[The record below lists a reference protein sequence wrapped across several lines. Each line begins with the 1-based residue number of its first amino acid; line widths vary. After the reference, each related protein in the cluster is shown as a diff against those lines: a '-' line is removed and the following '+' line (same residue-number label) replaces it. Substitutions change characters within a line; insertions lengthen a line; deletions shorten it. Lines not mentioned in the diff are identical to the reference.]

1 MAKFL
6 ANLKLAHK
14 FALSFGIVLSLLG
27 LLGFAAFKGFGQVD
41 KKLDLMALD
50 VMPGCQ
56 AASDLNDAVMGSFIA
71 LNTAILAPTA
81 DARKSSLGEFK
92 ELVAG
97 MDTAMK
103 AYEPTI
109 TVPEDKVNFGELK
122 KFWASYEPAAVSYA
136 AALSSG
142 KSSQELAGKYAAVN
156 AAYGPADEQVAKI
169 MKWNTD
175 HGLAVQK
182 EAAAASST
190 AKSSMLTTLF
200 IAVAVAVAAGVML
213 TKAITKP
220 IAEVASRLGT
230 IETVCS
236 VGLRQGI
243 NGLRDG
249 DLTIDVQPATKPV
262 EVKSKDELGQ
272 MGETFNRMLANIQ
285 AAVAAYNEA
294 RLGLSKLIHEVSAG
308 SETVSETSSNVAAAS
323 EQITATASEISAGS
337 DQLATNA
344 SEVAV
349 IVEELHAQVLEV
361 GQSSER
367 QANLVDQA
375 STSLSEASRGIAQVD
390 EAAKEMATSADAGNT
405 AVSETVSAME
415 RLKEQIEF
423 SATKVQELDAA
434 GQKIGDI
441 VKTIDS
447 IAAQTNL
454 LALNAAIEA
463 ARAGEHGR
471 GFAVVA
477 DEVRKL
483 AEQSSLATKEIGGLI
498 GNVRTTVQETV
509 EAIQTTSNEAEDGV
523 KRSTLAGAALKEILE
538 SAGKVKTHAD
548 EVAKVTYEATASMEN
563 VALAAR
569 DNLQASQEMTE
580 GTERVTH
587 AITNVAAISEEAA
600 AGASEMTKG
609 ITDVSESATNLS
621 ILSGSLQE
629 AVGKFKID
637 RSALGGSGSPRFEVY
652 ENKAA

>member
-1 MAKFL
+1 MAKFF

-27 LLGFAAFKGFGQVD
+27 LLGFAAFKGFGQID
-41 KKLDLMALD
+41 TKLNLLAAD

-71 LNTAILAPTA
+71 LNTAIQAPTVEV
-81 DARKSSLGEFK
+81 RKSSLSEFT
-92 ELVAG
+92 ELVKG

-122 KFWASYEPAAVSYA
+122 QYWAKYEPAAVSYA
-136 AALSSG
+136 TALSSG
-142 KSSQELAGKYAAVN
+142 KSSQELAGKYATVN

-175 HGLAVQK
+175 HGLEVQK
-182 EAAAASST
+182 QAAAASSAARST
-190 AKSSMLTTLF
+190 MWTTLF
-200 IAVAVAVAAGVML
+200 VAVVVAVLAGVLL
-213 TKAITKP
+213 TKSIIGPTKQVADRLNS
-220 IAEVASRLGT
+220 IATICAVGLEEGLAS
-230 IETVCS
+230 
-236 VGLRQGI
+236 LRQG
-243 NGLRDG
+243 
-249 DLTIDVQPATKPV
+249 DLTLQVTPATTPV
-262 EVKSKDELGQ
+262 PNPSKDELGQ
-272 MGETFNRMLANIQ
+272 MASSFNDMLSKIQ
-285 AAVAAYNEA
+285 AAIESYNEA
-294 RLGLSKLIHEVSAG
+294 RLSLSRLIHDVSKG
-308 SETVSETSSNVAAAS
+308 SSTVAETATNLAASS

-349 IVEELHAQVLEV
+349 IVEELHAQVVEV
-361 GQSSER
+361 GSSSER
-367 QANLVDQA
+367 QANLVEEA
-375 STSLSEASRGIAQVD
+375 ANSLSEASRGIAQVD
-390 EAAKEMATSADAGNT
+390 EAAKEMAISAESGNSAVT
-405 AVSETVSAME
+405 ATVAAME
-415 RLKEQIEF
+415 RLKDQIEF

-483 AEQSSLATKEIGGLI
+483 AEQSSLATKEIGSLI
-498 GNVRTTVQETV
+498 GNVRSTVQETV

-523 KRSTLAGAALKEILE
+523 KRSTLAGEALKEILE
-538 SAGKVKTHAD
+538 SADKVKSHAD
-548 EVAKVTYEATASMEN
+548 QVAKVTHEATASMEN

-600 AGASEMTKG
+600 AGASEMTNG
-609 ITDVSESATNLS
+609 ISEVSESATNLS
-621 ILSGSLQE
+621 ILSSSLQE
-629 AVGKFKID
+629 AVDKFKID
-637 RSALGGSGSPRFEVY
+637 RGSATTGGVPVFEVY
-652 ENKAA
+652 ESKVA

>member
-1 MAKFL
+1 MTKLF

-14 FALSFGIVLSLLG
+14 FALSYGIVLALLG
-27 LLGFAAFKGFGQVD
+27 LLGFAAFKGFGQVE
-41 KKLDLMALD
+41 KKLDLIKVD

-71 LNTAILAPTA
+71 LNTAILAPNVSV
-81 DARKSSLGEFK
+81 RQESLKEFK
-92 ELVAG
+92 ELVSDMQGAL
-97 MDTAMK
+97 K
-103 AYEPTI
+103 SYEETI
-109 TVPEDKVNFGELK
+109 TSAEDRKNFDELK
-122 KFWASYEPAAVSYA
+122 GYWSKYEPASKGYVAS
-136 AALSSG
+136 LTSG
-142 KSSQELAGKYAAVN
+142 RTPQELAGRYVQVN
-156 AAYGPADEQVAKI
+156 DAYRFADEQVAKI

-175 HGLAVQK
+175 HGIQVQREASAESSSARTNMWATLA
-182 EAAAASST
+182 T
-190 AKSSMLTTLF
+190 AVL
-200 IAVAVAVAAGVML
+200 VAIIAGVFL
-213 TKAITKP
+213 TKSITSP
-220 IAEVASRLGT
+220 IKQVSDRLT
-230 IETVCS
+230 SIETICA
-236 VGLRQGI
+236 VGLEQGI
-243 NGLRDG
+243 SALKSG
-249 DLTIDVQPATKPV
+249 DLTVQVTPKTTPV
-262 EVKSKDELGQ
+262 PNPGRDELGQ
-272 MGETFNRMLANIQ
+272 MAATFNRMLSKIQ
-285 AAVAAYNEA
+285 QAIDSYNEA
-294 RLGLSKLIHEVSAG
+294 RSNLSQLISGVAVS
-308 SETVSETSSNVAAAS
+308 SETVASTSSTVAAAS
-323 EQITATASEISAGS
+323 EEITATASEISAGS
-337 DQLATNA
+337 DQLAANA

-349 IVEELHAQVLEV
+349 IVEELHAQVVEV

-367 QANLVDQA
+367 QANLVEEA
-375 STSLSEASRGIAQVD
+375 STSLSEASKGIAQVD
-390 EAAKEMATSADAGNT
+390 EAAKEMATSAASGNA
-405 AVSETVSAME
+405 AVSETVAAME

-423 SATKVQELDAA
+423 SALKVQELDAA

-498 GNVRTTVQETV
+498 GNVRATVQETV

-523 KRSTLAGAALKEILE
+523 KRSTLAGEALKEILT
-538 SAGKVKTHAD
+538 SAEKVKTHAD
-548 EVAKVTYEATASMEN
+548 QVAKVTYEATASMEN

-569 DNLQASQEMTE
+569 DNLQASQEMTQ

-587 AITNVAAISEEAA
+587 AITNVAAIAEEAA

-621 ILSGSLQE
+621 LLSGDLNE
-629 AVGKFKID
+629 AVSKFKID
-637 RSALGGSGSPRFEVY
+637 RSVTTAKFEIY